1 MIRIRPSVPAD
12 APFIISANR
21 RMALETEGLE
31 LDPELLE
38 PGVRK
43 ALADPSLGRYF
54 IAESGGKAVGQL
66 MLTFEWSD
74 WRNGQFWWI
83 QSVFVEPEHRQ
94 QGVFGALYRHA
105 EETARASG
113 TVCGLR
119 LYVEK
124 DNHRARRIYERL
136 GMHMTGYDM
145 LEVTFRGPASHRHE
159 PESKGD

>member
-1 MIRIRPSVPAD
+1 MIRIRPAVPAD
-12 APFIISANR
+12 AAFIISANR

-38 PGVRK
+38 PGVRT

-54 IAESGGKAVGQL
+54 IAESDGKAAGQL
-66 MLTFEWSD
+66 LLTFEWSD

-83 QSVFVEPEHRQ
+83 QSVFVEPDHRQ
-94 QGVFGALYRHA
+94 QGVFRALYQHV
-105 EETARASG
+105 EEAARAAG

-124 DNHRARRIYERL
+124 HNHRARQIYQRL
-136 GMHMTGYDM
+136 GMHLTAYDM
-145 LEVTFRGPASHRHE
+145 LETTFRGPASH
-159 PESKGD
+159 GDQRKTERT